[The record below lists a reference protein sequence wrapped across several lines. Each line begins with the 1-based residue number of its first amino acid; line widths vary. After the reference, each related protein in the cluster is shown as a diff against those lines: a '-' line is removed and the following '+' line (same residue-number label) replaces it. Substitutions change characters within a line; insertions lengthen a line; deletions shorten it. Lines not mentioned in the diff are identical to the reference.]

1 MNFATTRTEGED
13 LMLGN
18 AKLSLSG
25 AAANAAKER
34 PKGSELLIGFRPEHL
49 DIADGQSGLVR
60 IPARV
65 DVVEYLGN
73 EELIHAQAEGNE
85 IVALIPS
92 DRKVKAGDQVELGVP
107 HEKLH
112 VFDPE
117 TEKSLVA

>member
-1 MNFATTRTEGED
+1 M
-13 LMLGN
+13 
-18 AKLSLSG
+18 
-25 AAANAAKER
+25 
-34 PKGSELLIGFRPEHL
+34 IGFRPEHL
-49 DIADGQSGLVR
+49 DVVSNGRGDVVK

-92 DRKVKAGDQVELGVP
+92 DRQVKPGQQIELGVP
-107 HEKLH
+107 LEKLH

-117 TEKSLVA
+117 SEKSLVA

>member
-1 MNFATTRTEGED
+1 V
-13 LMLGN
+13 
-18 AKLSLSG
+18 LSG
-25 AAANAAKER
+25 KAAAAVAKR
-34 PKGSELLIGFRPEHL
+34 PKGADLLIGFRPEHL
-49 DIADGQSGLVR
+49 DVTDGRGDVVK

-92 DRKVKAGDQVELGVP
+92 DRNVKPGSQIELSAP
-107 HEKLH
+107 IDKLH

-117 TEKSLVA
+117 TEQSLV

>member
-1 MNFATTRTEGED
+1 
-13 LMLGN
+13 MLGS
-18 AKLSLSG
+18 AKLVLSG
-25 AAANAAKER
+25 PAANAAKER

-49 DIADGQSGLVR
+49 DIADGVPDAVK

-92 DRKVKAGDQVELGVP
+92 DRRVRAGDQIDAKDLLV
-107 HEKLH
+107 
-112 VFDPE
+112 VFG
-117 TEKSLVA
+117 